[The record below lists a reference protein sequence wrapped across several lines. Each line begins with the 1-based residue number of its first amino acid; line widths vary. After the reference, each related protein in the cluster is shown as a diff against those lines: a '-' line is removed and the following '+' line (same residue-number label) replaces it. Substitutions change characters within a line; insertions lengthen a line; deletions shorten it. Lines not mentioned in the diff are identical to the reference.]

1 MIDDD
6 SKKLIITALIT
17 PFNSRLEVD
26 YSEFS
31 HLIEHQIKG
40 NIDGILACG
49 TTGEMPSLT
58 IPEIIEIVNTIN
70 NIRKNLELFVGIG
83 RNSIKETLDLGL
95 QLDGIVDA
103 FLIVPPCYFKP
114 ISLNGLYNYYSKIF
128 NTVKAPIIIYNIP
141 KYSGIQITDQI
152 IEKLKKYKNF
162 IGIKDSSGD
171 IGNSLR
177 WATKFPELRIFIGS
191 DALIYEGFI
200 NGATGAISAIAN
212 IFPEKIY
219 KIISEIRSNNLES
232 AKLAQEEVIKIRS
245 IIKEFPNISPLKS
258 LLHWKEITLL
268 KSRVRPPLIDL
279 NNEEDLQLYNKLGG
293 YMDG

>member
-103 FLIVPPCYFKP
+103 F
-114 ISLNGLYNYYSKIF
+114 
-128 NTVKAPIIIYNIP
+128 
-141 KYSGIQITDQI
+141 
-152 IEKLKKYKNF
+152 
-162 IGIKDSSGD
+162 
-171 IGNSLR
+171 
-177 WATKFPELRIFIGS
+177 
-191 DALIYEGFI
+191 
-200 NGATGAISAIAN
+200 
-212 IFPEKIY
+212 
-219 KIISEIRSNNLES
+219 
-232 AKLAQEEVIKIRS
+232 
-245 IIKEFPNISPLKS
+245 
-258 LLHWKEITLL
+258 
-268 KSRVRPPLIDL
+268 
-279 NNEEDLQLYNKLGG
+279 
-293 YMDG
+293 